1 MNTTELFALLFLVYA
16 IVRYSAVKIVMGKNI
31 KLRELLVKSFFYALA
46 GIIVSHIKNT
56 KKEKVKQD

>member
-1 MNTTELFALLFLVYA
+1 MNTAELFALFFLVFA

-46 GIIVSHIKNT
+46 GIIISHIKNT